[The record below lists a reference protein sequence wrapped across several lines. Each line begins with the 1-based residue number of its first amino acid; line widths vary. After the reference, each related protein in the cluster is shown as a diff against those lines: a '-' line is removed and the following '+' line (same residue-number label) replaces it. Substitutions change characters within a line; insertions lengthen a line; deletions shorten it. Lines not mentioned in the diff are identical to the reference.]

1 MKNLVDNENNIQI
14 DPGKGK
20 IVKRTSGPGPGREE
34 FTLEP
39 MDFESDVSLGL
50 DLPFS
55 EASGKLFSLTYLS
68 IDQAVTNVKNL
79 ILTLK
84 GERIMHP
91 NFGTNVR
98 RYLFEPNSPELRS
111 NIGKEIEEAI
121 KFWLPYIKISNLDVI
136 VPEAPAGSQAFVDRL
151 HGVSVKLTIALINNT
166 LDEKTIVL
174 EIKAD

>member
-1 MKNLVDNENNIQI
+1 MERIIDNENNVRI

-20 IVKRTSGPGPGREE
+20 IVKRGNQVGPGREE

-39 MDFESDVSLGL
+39 LDFEKDISLGL

-55 EASGKLFSLTYLS
+55 ERSGKLFTLNYLS
-68 IDQAVTNVKNL
+68 IDQAVVNLKNL

-84 GERIMHP
+84 GERVMHP
-91 NFGTNVR
+91 NFGTNLR
-98 RYLFEPNSPELRS
+98 RYLFEPNLPSLREDV
-111 NIGKEIEEAI
+111 GTEIEEAV
-121 KFWLPYIKISNLDVI
+121 KFWLPYIRISDLEVT

-151 HGVSVKLTIALINNT
+151 HGISVQLTVGLINNT
-166 LDEKTIVL
+166 LDERTIVL